1 MKIIKLLSASL
12 LSVIIFTSCEQT
24 DNVSECDIDGAVC
37 TTEFRT
43 VFMTLKTSSGTPFVL
58 DSVVVTKGGEK
69 IFSEKTDTISSGLFP
84 VITDSEMNDI
94 VKEGSQVTFK
104 GYSSGQEIV
113 SEDYKVGHDCCHV
126 VFIQGNQDLVLSVE
140 N

>member
-1 MKIIKLLSASL
+1 
-12 LSVIIFTSCEQT
+12 
-24 DNVSECDIDGAVC
+24 VSECDIDGAVC
-37 TTEFRT
+37 TEEFRT

-58 DSVVVTKGGEK
+58 DSVVVTKGGDK

-84 VITDSEMNDI
+84 IITDSEMNDI

-104 GYSSGQEIV
+104 GYASGIEIV

-126 VFIQGNQDLVLSVE
+126 VFIQGNQDLVFSVE